1 LDDGVNDMSIVNE
14 LAKKGYADLTIEIDN
29 NYTIVID
36 RHNHTLFA
44 KTEKHKTPRTV
55 GYYGS
60 VEQCLRAIIVDMNA
74 NNKVVTGIHGYI
86 DNLYAVYSELDK
98 KIGTMAEKVVLK
110 AKKYIKRKGVT
121 DDE

>member
-1 LDDGVNDMSIVNE
+1 MSIVNE

-44 KTEKHKTPRTV
+44 KTEKHKTPGTV

-60 VEQCLRAIIVDMNA
+60 IEQCLRAIIVDMNA
-74 NNKVVTGIHGYI
+74 TRKVIGGIQGYI

-98 KIGTMAEKVVLK
+98 KIGTMAEKVIFK
-110 AKKYIKRKGVT
+110 ARKYIKRKGVT
-121 DDE
+121 EDE